1 MKKPF
6 LLSLLLTLSG
16 LGLSACA
23 SSKSDREPMSVTFIR
38 AGGFSGLEDR
48 YRLEA
53 NGHATKTMR
62 FPKQEEKTVADTM
75 LASTSVAPIFNFLGR
90 NLDSLLALKLDET
103 GNMTTTMILHFGAQ
117 SHTLRWPNLE
127 PPILATNKLDSL
139 YALVSPLHEWL
150 SATP

>member
-1 MKKPF
+1 MKK
-6 LLSLLLTLSG
+6 LLLLVLL

-48 YRLEA
+48 FKLEA

-62 FPKQEEKTVADTM
+62 FPKQDERSVADTT
-75 LASTSVAPIFNFLGR
+75 LPLSSVAPIFSFLDR
-90 NLDSLLALKLDET
+90 NHDQLLALKLDET
-103 GNMTTTMILHFGAQ
+103 GNMTTTMILQYGAK
-117 SHTLRWPNLE
+117 SHVLRWPNLE

-139 YALVSPLHEWL
+139 YTLVSPLQEWL
-150 SATP
+150 SATQ